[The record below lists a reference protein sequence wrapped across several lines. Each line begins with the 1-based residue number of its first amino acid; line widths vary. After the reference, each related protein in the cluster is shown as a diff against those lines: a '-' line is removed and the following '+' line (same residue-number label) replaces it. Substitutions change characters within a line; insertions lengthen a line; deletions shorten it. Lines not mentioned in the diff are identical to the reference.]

1 MAARLHGRAATAV
14 IDAQACDTY
23 GRAMTPPRKRQ
34 VRLIVCL
41 TLAVLLA
48 SGLVYTSFAAS
59 DPALTPSQLL
69 HASAPSRNVQL
80 TGTVLKNSVRDQ
92 RNGVVNFRLADRAG
106 DGVSV
111 PVVYSGSVPAAFAPG
126 RELIVTGEL
135 KRGAFLA
142 QPGSMIT
149 KCPSKYSAA
158 PSGTA

>member
-1 MAARLHGRAATAV
+1 
-14 IDAQACDTY
+14 
-23 GRAMTPPRKRQ
+23 MTPPRKRQ
-34 VRLIVCL
+34 VRLVVCL

-48 SGLVYTSFAAS
+48 SGLIYTSFAAS

-69 HASAPSRNVQL
+69 HQTTPGRNVQL
-80 TGTVLKNSVRDQ
+80 TGTVIKDTVRDQ
-92 RNGVVNFRLADRAG
+92 RNGVVDFRLADRAG

-111 PVVYSGSVPAAFAPG
+111 GVVYSGSVPAAFAAG

-135 KRGAFLA
+135 RHGAFRA

>member
-1 MAARLHGRAATAV
+1 
-14 IDAQACDTY
+14 
-23 GRAMTPPRKRQ
+23 MTPPRKRQ
-34 VRLIVCL
+34 VRLIVSL

-48 SGLVYTSFAAS
+48 SGLIYTSFAAS

-69 HASAPSRNVQL
+69 HKTAPGRNVQL
-80 TGTVLKNSVRDQ
+80 TGTVVKHSVRNSSD
-92 RNGVVNFRLADRAG
+92 GVVDFRLADRVG

-111 PVVYSGSVPAAFAPG
+111 AVVYSGSVPSAFAVG

-135 KRGAFLA
+135 KHGSFLA

-158 PSGTA
+158 PGGSA

>member
-1 MAARLHGRAATAV
+1 
-14 IDAQACDTY
+14 
-23 GRAMTPPRKRQ
+23 MTPPRKRQ
-34 VRLIVCL
+34 VRLVVCL

-48 SGLVYTSFAAS
+48 SGLIYTSFAAS

-69 HASAPSRNVQL
+69 HHTAADRNVQL
-80 TGTVLKNSVRDQ
+80 TGTVVKQSVRDHS
-92 RNGVVNFRLADRAG
+92 NGVIDFRLADRVG

-111 PVVYSGSVPAAFAPG
+111 AVIYSGSVPSAFAVG

-135 KRGAFLA
+135 RHGTFVA

-158 PSGTA
+158 PSGAA

>member
-1 MAARLHGRAATAV
+1 
-14 IDAQACDTY
+14 
-23 GRAMTPPRKRQ
+23 MTHPRKRQ
-34 VRLIVCL
+34 VRLVVSL

-69 HASAPSRNVQL
+69 SRAGGGNVQL
-80 TGTVLKNSVRDQ
+80 TGTVVKRSITNKADGIVD
-92 RNGVVNFRLADRAG
+92 FRLADRAG

-111 PVVYSGSVPAAFAPG
+111 PVVYSGSVPSVGLAPG
-126 RELIVTGEL
+126 RELIVSGRL
-135 KRGAFLA
+135 HDGAFDA

-158 PSGTA
+158 PS